1 MVSCIERNPT
11 RPREWMEAVAATRPR
26 QRMEVEVVVRVLRV
40 VRGDGMRGVKA
51 TTREES
57 IGSATV
63 RLMVWRDAV
72 YAPACTMPCC
82 VGEGKR
88 RSHPAATVS
97 IGLSTV
103 VDSVAACPFL

>member
-1 MVSCIERNPT
+1 
-11 RPREWMEAVAATRPR
+11 
-26 QRMEVEVVVRVLRV
+26 MEVEVVVRVLRV
-40 VRGDGMRGVKA
+40 VGGDGMRRVKA
-51 TTREES
+51 TTRDES

-63 RLMVWRDAV
+63 RLMVSRDAV

-103 VDSVAACPFL
+103 VDSVAACPFLQAAHKERERVGKAAVREWHCGADEQCV

>member
-1 MVSCIERNPT
+1 M
-11 RPREWMEAVAATRPR
+11 
-26 QRMEVEVVVRVLRV
+26 VRVLRV
-40 VRGDGMRGVKA
+40 VGGDGMRRVKA
-51 TTREES
+51 TTRDES

-72 YAPACTMPCC
+72 FAPACTMPCC
-82 VGEGKR
+82 GGEGKR

-103 VDSVAACPFL
+103 IDSVAAYPFL